1 VATHTMAQ
9 YLAFAEEQDGCLFW
23 FPRDQFIPKKN
34 AESCGRFL
42 DHRATSQSTSASA
55 DNFREELAWRRKP
68 GGVKQEDEEWR
79 SRSKDKKSSDTILS

>member
-1 VATHTMAQ
+1 MEPYRPWYQQSQSAASTSKCLIRLNNKA
-9 YLAFAEEQDGCLFW
+9 LGCGT
-23 FPRDQFIPKKN
+23 REYQFIPKKN

-68 GGVKQEDEEWR
+68 GGVKQEDEE
-79 SRSKDKKSSDTILS
+79 